1 MISNFANMKKKN
13 WKFKLGIIL
22 VVISITIFFILFAM
36 PFVPMGTK
44 SKITIST
51 VLIISGETM
60 FWVGTLL
67 IGKEVWNKY
76 KTYLKS
82 GEWLNKKKD

>member
-1 MISNFANMKKKN
+1 MRKFANMEKKK
-13 WKFKLGIIL
+13 WKFKLGIVLIL
-22 VVISITIFFILFAM
+22 ISVIIFLTLFAM
-36 PFVPMGTK
+36 PFIPIGTK

-60 FWVGTLL
+60 FWVGTIL

-76 KTYLKS
+76 KSYLKS
-82 GEWLNKKKD
+82 GEWLNRKKE